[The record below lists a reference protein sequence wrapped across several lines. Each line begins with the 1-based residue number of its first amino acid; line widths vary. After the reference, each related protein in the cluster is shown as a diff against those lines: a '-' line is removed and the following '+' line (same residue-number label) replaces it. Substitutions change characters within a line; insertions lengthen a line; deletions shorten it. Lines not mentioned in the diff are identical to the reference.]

1 MANNNELSLDSFV
14 ESLKIDN
21 QNDKPKTCFD
31 IVKIEKEAMLASRK
45 KGVSYEVLA
54 KYIAKKYKVKIT
66 VATLKKYLSNPKDKK
81 LNIESY
87 DLEAKEKLFFTII
100 KSLYVDGIPISKM
113 VNTINALHKP
123 IVKEEVNVDQKTNT
137 YTELKT
143 Y

>member
-31 IVKIEKEAMLASRK
+31 IVKIEKEAMVASRK

-87 DLEAKEKLFFTII
+87 DLEAKEKLFFAVV
-100 KSLYVDGIPISKM
+100 KSLNADGVPISKL
-113 VNTINALHKP
+113 INFLSALNKP
-123 IVKEEVNVDQKTNT
+123 IVKEEVNTDQKTNNF
-137 YTELKT
+137 TELKT